1 MLVDAVEVDDY
12 KETKDKELKMMNSIM
27 DSRKKKRDAK
37 AEKTKMVVIEKEVD
51 NCVEENSGLIFK
63 AKSRKVSKD
72 ELLQKVT
79 LRRKYLDLGKID
91 SKE

>member
-1 MLVDAVEVDDY
+1 
-12 KETKDKELKMMNSIM
+12 
-27 DSRKKKRDAK
+27 
-37 AEKTKMVVIEKEVD
+37 MVVIEKEVD